1 MNINAVKMR
10 KFCSPFRIVLGLA
23 LILGAVVT
31 GWKIL
36 YIGIIPLIAGITNFC
51 PACHFTGQC
60 DLFGRDLK
68 KDADKPQ
75 E

>member
-10 KFCSPFRIVLGLA
+10 KVCRPFRIVLGLA
-23 LILGAVVT
+23 LIGAAIAT
-31 GWKIL
+31 GMKIL
-36 YIGIIPLIAGITNFC
+36 YIGILPLAAGIMNFC

-60 DLFGRDLK
+60 DLWGKDLK
-68 KDADKPQ
+68 EEESKPQ